1 MGVFDL
7 THTIRPDMPVFP
19 GTPAPV
25 LQPAASL
32 ETAWRRQGSGRPA

>member
-19 GTPAPV
+19 GTPCP
-25 LQPAASL
+25 LCCNRQL
-32 ETAWRRQGSGRPA
+32 LWRRQGSGRPA